1 MALTGRKA
9 MSALMPAIG
18 GKANDICSCRAFQ
31 LFTLSG
37 HTRKRLHQPLQKA
50 DPAALDVSFQ

>member
-31 LFTLSG
+31 LLTPDRTS
-37 HTRKRLHQPLQKA
+37 RIPEAA
-50 DPAALDVSFQ
+50 DFIPVFWLWSAS